1 MEFPELGECSCDGT
15 FFVMAMTVY
24 RELCSCTFI
33 SDFFFGIQQFARI
46 PNFRQSFCGWRFR
59 VPPTLIVTN
68 MFEGTSCPV
77 TEPDLVSGSSFCT
90 MCNTD
95 DNVTAAPGT

>member
-1 MEFPELGECSCDGT
+1 MVNAVTNVLAPVLSSLTSLVG
-15 FFVMAMTVY
+15 
-24 RELCSCTFI
+24 L
-33 SDFFFGIQQFARI
+33 QQFSGA
-46 PNFRQSFCGWRFR
+46 SRFEQNLCEWHSR
-59 VPPTLIVTN
+59 VSTTLIVTN